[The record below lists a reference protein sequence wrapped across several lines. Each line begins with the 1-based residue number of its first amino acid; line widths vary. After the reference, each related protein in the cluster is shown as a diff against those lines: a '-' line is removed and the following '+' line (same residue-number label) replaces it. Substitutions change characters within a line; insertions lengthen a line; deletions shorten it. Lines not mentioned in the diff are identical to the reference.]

1 MMRRRTILLK
11 PLFTFQSL
19 TSPYSS
25 YYCKNYDKFHFSFF
39 ALCTTQFA
47 SMFVSAK
54 KKIASWFSAGEKQW
68 YVSNGTL
75 EKPFLI
81 FLGRFYVDKSYHDEK
96 CLVYFQGGGF
106 RPRVA
111 SRGLLTEIGGL
122 ISDINV
128 SYPPLMTQP
137 PANNLGSQHMF

>member
-1 MMRRRTILLK
+1 MPRLL
-11 PLFTFQSL
+11 L
-19 TSPYSS
+19 
-25 YYCKNYDKFHFSFF
+25 
-39 ALCTTQFA
+39 
-47 SMFVSAK
+47 
-54 KKIASWFSAGEKQW
+54 
-68 YVSNGTL
+68 
-75 EKPFLI
+75 
-81 FLGRFYVDKSYHDEK
+81 
-96 CLVYFQGGGF
+96 GGGF

>member
-75 EKPFLI
+75 KNHSKFFWDDFTLVNLTMMKNAS
-81 FLGRFYVDKSYHDEK
+81 FTFRGRVPP
-96 CLVYFQGGGF
+96 QGCKQGAPN
-106 RPRVA
+106 RY
-111 SRGLLTEIGGL
+111 GGL